1 MRRLVGAS
9 DGASAAQVQAALDEP
24 VTNGIDQVTLL
35 VSAALALRHGRDAEP
50 YWAQAKP
57 MREYAPRLRRFI
69 EAAKAG
75 KYQEAEMELGAMQ
88 MEARALAYAAGV
100 VAAGDA
106 APARWR
112 KTARL
117 VLFAPERPY
126 LRS

>member
-1 MRRLVGAS
+1 M
-9 DGASAAQVQAALDEP
+9 
-24 VTNGIDQVTLL
+24 TNGIDQVTLL
-35 VSAALALRHGRDAEP
+35 LGAALALRHGRDTEP
-50 YWAQAKP
+50 YWAQARS

-69 EAAKAG
+69 EAANAG
-75 KYQEAEMELGAMQ
+75 KFQEAEMELGSMP

-106 APARWR
+106 APSRWR